1 MVPVFIVIAIVI
13 ITLCF
18 WQWLLMY
25 QRFNTTYHIDLAA
38 VNISNEIT
46 AVIETRSL
54 ALSRIAQ
61 RLEVRSGTPFEEW
74 KADATNYVRDY
85 AGYHALEWVDNQFRV
100 RLAVPISDKKTVEML
115 NSLLEKHRSV

>member
-25 QRFNTTYHIDLAA
+25 QRFNTTKHIELAA
-38 VNISNEIT
+38 VNISKEIT
-46 AVIETRSL
+46 AHIETRIL
-54 ALSRIAQ
+54 ALSRMAQ
-61 RLEVRSGTPFEEW
+61 RWEVRSGTPFEEW

-85 AGYHALEWVDNQFRV
+85 AGYHALEWVDNQYCV
-100 RLAVPISDKKTVEML
+100 RWAVPNSEIKTVEIL